1 MKKPIVF
8 AILSSIFILGLTGC
22 QTDPEPLK
30 GDFPE
35 PTTTVVEANV
45 TESSTA
51 TTSTA
56 AAIATPT
63 ETVTPTP
70 NIANKAALS
79 YVLSDKY
86 ADLSNLKFAIN
97 GKTYLLGIDTLQKMI
112 DEGVEFED
120 LSDAKNNIRPNF
132 ESETFGIKL
141 GDEVV
146 ATVAVCNFTDENK
159 IIAECPVCK
168 FTLLL
173 TDEVI
178 KDKSI
183 LLNCPLDLT
192 KEQLI
197 ANAGEPTNKDTVDN
211 KESNDIL
218 ENYYYT
224 TLSEKYVGEYG
235 YYFEFV
241 NDKLSK
247 YTIRFM

>member
-8 AILSSIFILGLTGC
+8 AVLSSMLMLGLTGC
-22 QTDPEPLK
+22 KTDPEPLK

-35 PTTTVVEANV
+35 PTSIVVEANV
-45 TESSTA
+45 TEQSTVAATA
-51 TTSTA
+51 TPTA
-56 AAIATPT
+56 IPT

-70 NIANKAALS
+70 NMANKAALS

-86 ADLSNLKFAIN
+86 ADLTNLKFAIN

-120 LSDAKNNIRPNF
+120 LSNAKNNIRPNF

-146 ATVAVCNFTDENK
+146 ATVAVCNFTEENQTL
-159 IIAECPVCK
+159 ADCPVCK

-211 KESNDIL
+211 KDSNDIL